1 MKKLLMAI
9 NPLYVDK
16 ILKGEKQFEYR
27 KTRCLQSV
35 KSILI
40 YETSPKK
47 KVVAEVELL
56 DILTASPE
64 IIWEQTQHAAGI
76 DKRFF
81 DDYFNGA
88 HAAIAYVLGNVV
100 TFNEPR
106 SLSYYGVTFAPQS
119 FQYIED

>member
-1 MKKLLMAI
+1 MLFTDERRNFFI
-9 NPLYVDK
+9 CS
-16 ILKGEKQFEYR
+16 LKGEKQFEYR

-35 KSILI
+35 ESILI

-47 KVVAEVELL
+47 KIVAEVELL

-88 HAAIAYVLGNVV
+88 HVAVAYVLGNVV